1 MKISRVSLI
10 TSVALLFLAACGG
23 SESSIQSSTSSVDSS
38 PQVTLPPKGAFSGD
52 ATGGQP
58 CWWDGPCFLRD
69 VGPGGGIVFAV
80 RQPQEWG
87 EYIEVSKQTLA
98 PDKLCDSAAP
108 RTDFFVWPDYDG
120 IGNSVTATGDLYS
133 VCKNGLAGKAY
144 AHSQTS
150 PIYSAEEGRVKWHY
164 AYPLPEDRN
173 KYNPVSENCCK
184 DWRLPTL
191 KEAQEIYR
199 LRPAAGE
206 KICLG
211 VGEFESKVCED
222 FVIEVEWYYTAT
234 PNPDKCEYW
243 AINMADG
250 QIKSVKPNE
259 QLRGLMVRNFG
270 DKVAKNDSPPR
281 VPIPE
286 RSVLEKYTLASL
298 QKLYDQLIMSSSSKP
313 TTTGGIIDR
322 LLKHPN
328 AAVKKVSCVA
338 PTSTTTV
345 APTTTTTVAPTT
357 TVKTVA
363 PTTTV
368 KKVVPKK

>member
-1 MKISRVSLI
+1 
-10 TSVALLFLAACGG
+10 
-23 SESSIQSSTSSVDSS
+23 
-38 PQVTLPPKGAFSGD
+38 
-52 ATGGQP
+52 
-58 CWWDGPCFLRD
+58 
-69 VGPGGGIVFAV
+69 
-80 RQPQEWG
+80 
-87 EYIEVSKQTLA
+87 
-98 PDKLCDSAAP
+98 LCDSATP
-108 RTDFFVWPDYDG
+108 RTVFFLWPDYDG

-173 KYNPVSENCCK
+173 RYNPVYENCCK

-222 FVIEVEWYYTAT
+222 FVIEDGWYYTAT
-234 PNPDKCEYW
+234 PNLDKCEYW

-281 VPIPE
+281 VRIPE
-286 RSVLEKYTLASL
+286 RSVLESYTPAAL
-298 QKLYDQLIMSSSSKP
+298 QKIYDTQFRGTFRPKP
-313 TTTGGIIDR
+313 ATTGGIIDA

-338 PTSTTTV
+338 TETTTTVATETTTTV

-357 TVKTVA
+357 TVKKVVTPTTVKKVA
-363 PTTTV
+363 PPTTV
-368 KKVVPKK
+368 KKVVKKK